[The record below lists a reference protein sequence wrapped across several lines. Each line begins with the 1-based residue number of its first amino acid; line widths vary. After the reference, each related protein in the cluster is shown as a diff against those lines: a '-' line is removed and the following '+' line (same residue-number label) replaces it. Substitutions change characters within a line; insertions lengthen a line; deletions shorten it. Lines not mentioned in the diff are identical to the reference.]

1 MKSEGITICSFC
13 ITIMVFTE
21 ICCSISVNVAQG
33 GNKHISA
40 SLDFSTLSNFI
51 MHANQAFLVMNKEK
65 VGDLL
70 HVAT

>member
-1 MKSEGITICSFC
+1 MN
-13 ITIMVFTE
+13 E